1 MRCQSSTEYTDAV
14 PYMQWK
20 RQRVFLLNDTSKA
33 MELETTDQFYD
44 EAELRKKFE
53 NSKYTILKRNNTLQ
67 VIDVLKTERSFR
79 SEIIFENVVVDD
91 SAEYSCLAFN
101 EIGYSEASQSMIVY
115 PGMIILIFPDLF
127 FFI

>member
-1 MRCQSSTEYTDAV
+1 
-14 PYMQWK
+14 
-20 RQRVFLLNDTSKA
+20 

-115 PGMIILIFPDLF
+115 PGMPTFPDLYF
-127 FFI
+127 PSDI